1 MPASEQKLTC
11 GGEGQKNCELL
22 EQGLR
27 FRGRHSSAENG
38 GGLLM
43 DERSNRG
50 ALSDRSL
57 RMTCPRSRSVPTPPQ
72 GSLSGRAIPLR
83 SRPRSWMTPRRVV
96 HTLTAPA
103 EVRSPA
109 WTAEPAVTPTA
120 TMLAA
125 LAAIISQRE
134 SPTYQQ

>member
-11 GGEGQKNCELL
+11 GGEGQKNCQLL

-27 FRGRHSSAENG
+27 FRGRHGSAENG

-43 DERSNRG
+43 DERSTRG
-50 ALSDRSL
+50 GPVRPEPADDVSSNSIGSDTASRFPFRTGNSAALSAEELDDPSESRTHPDRA
-57 RMTCPRSRSVPTPPQ
+57 
-72 GSLSGRAIPLR
+72 G
-83 SRPRSWMTPRRVV
+83 
-96 HTLTAPA
+96 

-120 TMLAA
+120 TMLA
-125 LAAIISQRE
+125 
-134 SPTYQQ
+134 

>member
-1 MPASEQKLTC
+1 MPASEQEMTC

-50 ALSDRSL
+50 DPVRPEPADDVSSNSIGSDTASRFPFRTGNFAALSAEELEDPSESLTDPDRAG
-57 RMTCPRSRSVPTPPQ
+57 RSQVT
-72 GSLSGRAIPLR
+72 GSDRRARGDP
-83 SRPRSWMTPRRVV
+83 
-96 HTLTAPA
+96 H
-103 EVRSPA
+103 
-109 WTAEPAVTPTA
+109 
-120 TMLAA
+120 
-125 LAAIISQRE
+125 RE
-134 SPTYQQ
+134 